1 VDSQP
6 AVTVAVS
13 RITGP
18 IIQLNGGLAM
28 NLHEGCELKR
38 VAPSEPPVE
47 LRITR
52 VNGLASSEAAVSDK
66 TGQPA
71 SIHAG
76 DLFELTKWVA
86 PDQEQMRVFLGAAAP
101 KEEIHKAL
109 TVLAELHARS
119 SAAWITDPTEQTP
132 THILSWDADRSKWSW
147 KDNHA
152 GAVPVWLDRLTAE
165 TIARLLAQ
173 TTAKPL
179 ILAWIPSPP
188 ELTQSLRFG
197 GNIAVVKSPALADYV
212 LLGRPCVSGRSQCA
226 EYAWVL
232 PDIPGHSDNVDRPL
246 RTNWVTDDEDG
257 RPASGALEEAALGLA
272 RILGWSRLRS
282 PEVDNSWPYH
292 LALQN
297 TRTKSILDSHQVKG
311 GECYKALL
319 EAAPGAADRD
329 VQFRRVYVFA
339 VDSFGKATLL
349 FGNNLENEFPR
360 FDATSGAVPET
371 IPLSNRDCDFEI
383 AEPYGMDHY
392 FLLASATAIDSPE
405 TVFNFDG
412 VRTRGGEQSGTNP
425 LAQLLQN
432 TATGRRGSVA
442 NIPVYWSIQKL
453 RLVSRPPGS
462 SK

>member
-1 VDSQP
+1 
-6 AVTVAVS
+6 
-13 RITGP
+13 
-18 IIQLNGGLAM
+18 
-28 NLHEGCELKR
+28 
-38 VAPSEPPVE
+38 
-47 LRITR
+47 
-52 VNGLASSEAAVSDK
+52 
-66 TGQPA
+66 
-71 SIHAG
+71 
-76 DLFELTKWVA
+76 
-86 PDQEQMRVFLGAAAP
+86 
-101 KEEIHKAL
+101 
-109 TVLAELHARS
+109 
-119 SAAWITDPTEQTP
+119 
-132 THILSWDADRSKWSW
+132 
-147 KDNHA
+147 
-152 GAVPVWLDRLTAE
+152 
-165 TIARLLAQ
+165 
-173 TTAKPL
+173 
-179 ILAWIPSPP
+179 
-188 ELTQSLRFG
+188 
-197 GNIAVVKSPALADYV
+197 
-212 LLGRPCVSGRSQCA
+212 
-226 EYAWVL
+226 
-232 PDIPGHSDNVDRPL
+232 
-246 RTNWVTDDEDG
+246 
-257 RPASGALEEAALGLA
+257 
-272 RILGWSRLRS
+272 
-282 PEVDNSWPYH
+282 
-292 LALQN
+292 
-297 TRTKSILDSHQVKG
+297 VKG

-371 IPLSNRDCDFEI
+371 IPLSNRDFEI